1 MVPEFE
7 NAAFS
12 LKDGETSDLVKSP
25 FGYHIIRVTE
35 HKEETVA
42 PLEQVKPRIRQTL
55 LGERTRDLVDK
66 KMGEMADAVRR
77 RTSLEEAARDKG
89 LSVQKSAPLERGKP
103 VPPLAS
109 PALLARVFEL
119 KKGEVAPD
127 PFAVG
132 TGYAFVALDEIQP
145 SRIPA
150 LGEVAARVR
159 ADLLQEKALA
169 RAREAAAQVRAR
181 AEKDGLDKTAAALG
195 LVRKETPALVG
206 RGQPLSE
213 LGSTAALEETAY
225 SLPEKTLSEPVR
237 AAGGWAVVRVLE
249 KKAFDPAA
257 FEKDKPS
264 ITTSLREEKKQQ
276 LFQAFLEQARQRY
289 PVERNLSALRA
300 VTG

>member
-1 MVPEFE
+1 AQGLLDQVKAGQDFAEVARKSSEDPGSAAQGGSLGCFGRGRMVPDFE

-42 PLEQVKPRIRQTL
+42 PLEPVKPRIRQTIL
-55 LGERTRDLVDK
+55 SERARALVEEK
-66 KMGEMADAVRR
+66 LAGMSDAVRR
-77 RTSLEEAARDKG
+77 RKSLEEAARDQG

-103 VPPLAS
+103 VPPLTS
-109 PALLARVFEL
+109 PLLLARVFEL
-119 KKGEVAPD
+119 KKGEVASE

-145 SRIPA
+145 
-150 LGEVAARVR
+150 
-159 ADLLQEKALA
+159 
-169 RAREAAAQVRAR
+169 
-181 AEKDGLDKTAAALG
+181 
-195 LVRKETPALVG
+195 
-206 RGQPLSE
+206 
-213 LGSTAALEETAY
+213 
-225 SLPEKTLSEPVR
+225 VR
-237 AAGGWAVVRVLE
+237 AAGGYAVIRVLE

-289 PVERNLSALRA
+289 PVERNVSALQRA